1 MPRKARVIVPGAF
14 HHVMARG
21 IDGRDLFKD
30 DDGRRQFIK
39 LLKEGL
45 AHGRHRL
52 YAWALLSNHY
62 HLLIRVSDSPFSEMM
77 RRLNSRYARFY
88 SKKYRRRGCLFQDR
102 YKSTVTQ
109 DLKYAE
115 EILRYIHLNPIRSG
129 LCKGLKELKSF
140 PWSGH
145 RAVMGSVAVE
155 DKKAIKEILR
165 RFGRN
170 EQDARKAYVR
180 FLEQG
185 LSHKEDGGGIVD
197 RLRKNNQGTE
207 SICSSGSR
215 VIGDQEF
222 VKKVLEQAKQRKLRL
237 ARYRAEHVT
246 LDDVARKVGS
256 ALGVSIQQV
265 RSRSRGGMASK
276 ARKVFSYVS
285 RKAYE
290 FPIKEIG
297 RYLGICGPPVS
308 MSVPQGEEIVKK
320 DKGLKRL
327 IYPSLVTSD
336 FMRR

>member
-1 MPRKARVIVPGAF
+1 MPRKARIIVPGAF

-30 DDGRRQFIK
+30 DEDRHQFIK

-45 AHGRHRL
+45 DLGGHRL

-62 HLLIRVSDSPFSEMM
+62 HLLIRVSDTSFSEMM

-88 SKKYRRRGCLFQDR
+88 SKKYQRRGYLFQDR
-102 YKSTVTQ
+102 YKSIVTQ
-109 DLKYAE
+109 DQKYVE
-115 EILRYIHLNPIRSG
+115 EIIRYIHLNPIRSG

-145 RAVMGSVAVE
+145 RAIMGSVAVE
-155 DKKAIKEILR
+155 DKKTIHEVLR

-170 EQDARKAYVR
+170 DQDARKAYVR

-185 LSHKEDGGGIVD
+185 LSQKEVGGGIVD
-197 RLRKNNQGTE
+197 TLRKNNLGTE
-207 SICSSGSR
+207 SILSSGSW

-222 VKKVLEQAKQRKLRL
+222 VKKVLEQDKQRKIRL
-237 ARYRAEHVT
+237 ARYSAEQVT
-246 LDDVARKVGS
+246 LDDVAKKVGS
-256 ALGVSIQQV
+256 ALGVSIQQL

-290 FPIKEIG
+290 YPIKEIG

-308 MSVPQGEEIVKK
+308 MCIPEGEDIVKK
-320 DKGLKRL
+320 EKKLNIL
-327 IYPSLVTSD
+327 IYP
-336 FMRR
+336 RP

>member
-1 MPRKARVIVPGAF
+1 
-14 HHVMARG
+14 MARG

-30 DDGRRQFIK
+30 EEDRGQFIK

-77 RRLNSRYARFY
+77 RRLNSRYARYY
-88 SKKYRRRGCLFQDR
+88 SKKYRRRGYLFQDR
-102 YKSTVTQ
+102 YKSIVTQ
-109 DLKYAE
+109 DRKYVE

-145 RAVMGSVAVE
+145 RAIMGSVVVE
-155 DKKAIKEILR
+155 DKKAVHEVLR

-170 EQDARKAYVR
+170 DQNSRKA
-180 FLEQG
+180 
-185 LSHKEDGGGIVD
+185 
-197 RLRKNNQGTE
+197 
-207 SICSSGSR
+207 
-215 VIGDQEF
+215 
-222 VKKVLEQAKQRKLRL
+222 
-237 ARYRAEHVT
+237 
-246 LDDVARKVGS
+246 
-256 ALGVSIQQV
+256 
-265 RSRSRGGMASK
+265 
-276 ARKVFSYVS
+276 FSYVS

-308 MSVPQGEEIVKK
+308 MSVPQGEDIVKK
-320 DKGLKRL
+320 EKNLNIL
-327 IYPSLVTSD
+327 IYP
-336 FMRR
+336 RP